1 MSRPSR
7 APLQATQGYS
17 ASQEDDD
24 VEAEAE
30 PQSISSASRAT
41 ADKQQPQPWQP
52 WKLHGVKLQKHS
64 GLDGKSVVSV
74 GSQVPILMAID
85 GH

>member
-1 MSRPSR
+1 MNKES
-7 APLQATQGYS
+7 AP
-17 ASQEDDD
+17 
-24 VEAEAE
+24 
-30 PQSISSASRAT
+30 
-41 ADKQQPQPWQP
+41 ADEQQPPP
-52 WKLHGVKLQKHS
+52 WKLYGVKLQKHS

>member
-1 MSRPSR
+1 MIGMNSF
-7 APLQATQGYS
+7 
-17 ASQEDDD
+17 ASP
-24 VEAEAE
+24 ALAE
-30 PQSISSASRAT
+30 P
-41 ADKQQPQPWQP
+41 PPWQP
-52 WKLHGVKLQKHS
+52 WKLYGVKLQKHS

>member
-1 MSRPSR
+1 MTSDDLPHQVQTGWSMDGESAR
-7 APLQATQGYS
+7 ADAP
-17 ASQEDDD
+17 
-24 VEAEAE
+24 
-30 PQSISSASRAT
+30 
-41 ADKQQPQPWQP
+41 PWQP

-85 GH
+85 GR

>member
-1 MSRPSR
+1 MSGVYSRKTFRRILTAYSR
-7 APLQATQGYS
+7 AP
-17 ASQEDDD
+17 
-24 VEAEAE
+24 
-30 PQSISSASRAT
+30 